1 MSFTVDEFLTLT
13 DLLLPDYSGQSTNPA
28 LLALQSAELGLSLED
43 AEFVIRQKRMVRDAL
58 YTYARKG
65 TVLGV
70 GALVEN
76 LTGFAPTITQS
87 PNLLLSNQDS
97 TFTNSTGNWRPVGAV
112 TLSVASEIKPPSG
125 EDFAIDTDYSAKA
138 VVAQPLSKITLGNEQ
153 VITRAIPVEAG
164 KEYTFSFYAISAS
177 AGALVS
183 VQASINWYGSDGNL
197 IATSL
202 ATTDTTV
209 SWAKYF
215 VTAEA
220 PGTDYVITEY
230 TVEDDVVTV
239 TTSETHSIPIG
250 GQITIAGL
258 GIPFDGRYTATTTTG
273 TTITFTLA
281 TSTPDDT
288 QTGLN
293 GVVAIS
299 PSVYAGLEIEFTTTG
314 TVYLDLIQLAES
326 SVTVFNE
333 ARGVNI
339 FLAPSK
345 SNFVNNPSFSDITEE
360 WSATNGTLDYVPS
373 TTPYVYAGDTM
384 LEVTTSNG
392 TALSVTDTTNT
403 GGMPTGE
410 YYSFSVYVQCPSG
423 DEDVFLEF
431 VATDSVNPGITA
443 TGETVTVSTEW
454 VRLSVSAYIPQA
466 YVSDSL
472 YFDVYIKTAS
482 SAGNVIN
489 LEAAQLEASFLPT
502 LYIDGSFPAE
512 YGIVWEGIDGNSP
525 SHLYKNKQQKIIR
538 LIQELENFLPSN
550 TPYVVES
557 FGGIETAAITR

>member
-1 MSFTVDEFLTLT
+1 V
-13 DLLLPDYSGQSTNPA
+13 
-28 LLALQSAELGLSLED
+28 
-43 AEFVIRQKRMVRDAL
+43 
-58 YTYARKG
+58 
-65 TVLGV
+65 
-70 GALVEN
+70 
-76 LTGFAPTITQS
+76 
-87 PNLLLSNQDS
+87 
-97 TFTNSTGNWRPVGAV
+97 GNWRALGAV
-112 TLSVASEIKPPSG
+112 TLSLASEIKPPSG
-125 EDFAIDTDYSAKA
+125 EEFAIDTDYSAKA
-138 VVAQPLSKITLGNEQ
+138 IVSQPLSKITLGNER
-153 VITRAIPVEAG
+153 VITKGIPVEAG

-177 AGALVS
+177 SESLVS
-183 VQASINWYGSDGNL
+183 IQASINWYGSDGKL

-209 SWAKYF
+209 SWAKYE

-258 GIPFDGRYTATTTTG
+258 GVPFDGRYTATSTTG
-273 TTITFTLA
+273 TTVTFTLT

-314 TVYLDLIQLAES
+314 TVFLDLIQLAES

-339 FLAPSK
+339 FLGPSK
-345 SNFVNNPSFSDITEE
+345 SNFVNNPSFSGTTEGWDITNA
-360 WSATNGTLDYVPS
+360 SGDYVTS
-373 TTPYVYAGDTM
+373 TAPFLYTGDTM
-384 LEVTTSNG
+384 LEVVSDGG
-392 TALSVTDTTNT
+392 TLAVAQDTNT

-410 YYSFSVYVQCPSG
+410 YYSFSVYAQSPTN
-423 DEDVFLEF
+423 DNTLFLEF
-431 VATDSVNPGITA
+431 SAVDSVNPSLTF
-443 TGETVTVSTEW
+443 TGVQTTVGSQWT
-454 VRLSVSAYIPQA
+454 RLQVTGYIPQE

-472 YFDVYIKTAS
+472 YFEL
-482 SAGNVIN
+482 VIRGLSLEIGDIVN
-489 LEAAQLEASFLPT
+489 LEAAQMEASFAPT

-512 YGIVWEGIDGNSP
+512 YGIVWEGTDGNSP

-557 FGGIETAAITR
+557 FGGIETAAITM